1 MYAHLSV
8 IKVTKGQA
16 VTKGQKIG
24 LSGNTGYS
32 TGPHLHFTVYF
43 KKGMQIRTIPH
54 PYPGRCYGKPMK
66 VPIASHTAY
75 TNPFDYL
82 PKPEFVNIRP
92 VTFGDNSS
100 YVKEMQNMLKYEK
113 VFPTNVSA
121 NGRYGPTTEAS
132 VQRWKDK
139 YNVSGDGKSFSESDI
154 KK

>member
-8 IKVTKGQA
+8 IKVTKGQK
-16 VTKGQKIG
+16 VSKGQKIG

-43 KKGMQIRTIPH
+43 KKGLQIKTISH
-54 PYPGRCYGKPMK
+54 SYAGRCFGKKMK
-66 VPIASHTAY
+66 VPIASHSAY

-92 VTFGDNSS
+92 VKFGDRGI

-113 VFPTNVSA
+113 VFPTNISA
-121 NGRYGPTTEAS
+121 NGRFGPTTE
-132 VQRWKDK
+132 
-139 YNVSGDGKSFSESDI
+139 KSL
-154 KK
+154 KR